1 MKTMRSKV
9 LLSGLCICAAL
20 MSSAFA
26 GVAAESTAFQLIKLG
41 NDYVGKD
48 SKNKVV
54 QIRSE
59 KSIASTTPTIWY
71 VVYYDEDATF
81 KATEVKFG
89 AGKKMK
95 VSRPMRIIEAVSD
108 SDHTFKLDDLKV
120 DSDKA
125 IKTAKAEELLK
136 PLDIRAT
143 QLWLQ
148 HSADGPV
155 WKVKLWAAKL
165 RNPMHDAD
173 IGDVFVSAKDGKVVR
188 SDLRINNVD

>member
-1 MKTMRSKV
+1 MRMMRSKILWSALV
-9 LLSGLCICAAL
+9 ACATLLGSAL
-20 MSSAFA
+20 PSHAD
-26 GVAAESTAFQLIKLG
+26 EKTAFELIKLG

-48 SKNKVV
+48 SKDKVV

-71 VVYYDEDATF
+71 VVYYDADATF

-95 VSRPMRIIEAVSD
+95 VSRPMRILETVGD
-108 SDHTFKLDDLKV
+108 SDHVFKLADLKV

-165 RNPMHDAD
+165 RSPMNNAD
-173 IGDVFVSAKDGKVVR
+173 IGDVFISAKDGKVVK
-188 SDLRINNVD
+188 SDLRINRVD

>member
-1 MKTMRSKV
+1 MKMMRAKIFWSGLLASATLLGSV
-9 LLSGLCICAAL
+9 LLSQ
-20 MSSAFA
+20 
-26 GVAAESTAFQLIKLG
+26 AAEVTALELIKLG

-48 SKNKVV
+48 CKDQVV

-59 KSIASTTPTIWY
+59 KSIGTTTPTMWY
-71 VVYYDEDATF
+71 VVYYDADATF

-95 VSRPMRIIEAVSD
+95 VSRPLRIIEAASD
-108 SDHTFKLDDLKV
+108 SDHVFKLADLKV

-125 IKTAKAEELLK
+125 IKIAKAEELLK

-165 RNPMHDAD
+165 RSPMNDAD
-173 IGDVFVSAKDGKVVR
+173 IGDVIISAKDGKVVR
-188 SDLRINNVD
+188 SNLHINSVD

>member
-1 MKTMRSKV
+1 MLSSKV
-9 LLSGLCICAAL
+9 LLSGLVLCAAL
-20 MSSAFA
+20 FGSSLLTK
-26 GVAAESTAFQLIKLG
+26 AADTTAFELIKLG

-48 SKNKVV
+48 CKDKVV

-59 KSIASTTPTIWY
+59 KSIGSTTPTIWY
-71 VVYYDEDATF
+71 VVFYDADATF

-95 VSRPMRIIEAVSD
+95 VSRPLRIIEAASD
-108 SDHTFKLDDLKV
+108 SDHVFKLADLKV

-125 IKTAKAEELLK
+125 IKIAKAEDLLK

-165 RNPMHDAD
+165 RSPMNDAD
-173 IGDVFVSAKDGKVVR
+173 IGEVFISTKDGKVVK
-188 SDLRINNVD
+188 SDLHINSVD

>member
-1 MKTMRSKV
+1 MRMLSSKT
-9 LLSGLCICAAL
+9 LLSGLVACAAL
-20 MSSAFA
+20 FCS
-26 GVAAESTAFQLIKLG
+26 VAIARAADTTAFELIKLG

-48 SKNKVV
+48 CKDKVV

-59 KSIASTTPTIWY
+59 KSIGSTTPTIWY
-71 VVYYDEDATF
+71 VVYYDADATF

-95 VSRPMRIIEAVSD
+95 VTRPMRILETVSD
-108 SDHTFKLDDLKV
+108 SDHVFKLADLKV

-148 HSADGPV
+148 HSAEGPV

-165 RNPMHDAD
+165 RSPMNDAD
-173 IGDVFVSAKDGKVVR
+173 IGDVFISAKDGKVVK
-188 SDLRINNVD
+188 SDLRINNVN